1 MDPKEDRSILPPG
14 ESYPPCPSNCLR
26 PGPCHGLEHCK
37 RTAHY
42 VAERWAHHDAQK
54 ATRPPDKL
62 TVYEVEAAG
71 QAGVSLKNIALP
83 TGLWSYT
90 GGVMRDGVPFQLT
103 RDSGAFF
110 IDGLPP
116 GRAEVEW
123 DEDDPPGLVRA
134 YLKGYPLIS
143 GAGRSREAAA
153 EGLRCRLL
161 KEAADPVGWLGALA
175 EECRAEAERLEREE
189 NGGDLDQIE
198 GWQHLELAY
207 RNAIRI
213 VEAASAVAKV
223 GAYLQGCKDGGAD
236 AANARRGLITGLCKR
251 LGIDTAGSSSD
262 LQAQIEARVEQLL
275 TNRSA
280 NLRHGRLR

>member
-83 TGLWSYT
+83 RRHDGTLIDGYFERGPTGLWFYT
-90 GGVMRDGVPFQLT
+90 GGVVRDGSVVVQVSALRMSPWASGALDMVWRHVRAVPFQLT
-103 RDSGAFF
+103 RDGGAFF

-175 EECRAEAERLEREE
+175 KECRAEAERVEREE
-189 NGGDLDQIE
+189 SGDYVDLIE
-198 GWQHLELAY
+198 SWQHLELAY

-213 VEAASAVAKV
+213 VEAASAVA
-223 GAYLQGCKDGGAD
+223 
-236 AANARRGLITGLCKR
+236 RRR
-251 LGIDTAGSSSD
+251 PDES
-262 LQAQIEARVEQLL
+262 
-275 TNRSA
+275 
-280 NLRHGRLR
+280 